1 MFRNWIRSRL
11 GLNAATPSPNQFG
24 AVPGGLP
31 TGFENR
37 PKSGIEQWVPRPQNL
52 GVPDYAPKPNIE
64 QWVPH
69 QQAGMTDMVQNSGTV
84 PVNQG
89 AGDRRMGFALNPY
102 MW

>member
-1 MFRNWIRSRL
+1 MRSRL
-11 GLNAATPSPNQFG
+11 GLNATTPAGGVVNQPKPN
-24 AVPGGLP
+24 
-31 TGFENR
+31 
-37 PKSGIEQWVPRPQNL
+37 IEQWSPRPQNL

-69 QQAGMTDMVQNSGTV
+69 QQTGMTDMVQNPG